1 MFFFLLPGRWHVL
14 DRVDQPAQIMSHFSL
29 LLHEVGQSALLRA
42 GVSHVQIS
50 VTNYKPITTEQ
61 NNKTLSIY
69 GFKRT
74 CSLKVTR
81 ETEQISIVIVLGGH
95 DLLLLLLVLCHHLML
110 KFSTNMTLSLR
121 ERKIEDSLTG

>member
-1 MFFFLLPGRWHVL
+1 M
-14 DRVDQPAQIMSHFSL
+14 DQPAQIMSYFSL

-50 VTNYKPITTEQ
+50 VTNYKLITTEQ

-69 GFKRT
+69 GFKST
-74 CSLKVTR
+74 CSLTVTR
-81 ETEQISIVIVLGGH
+81 ESKQIRIVIVLGGH

-110 KFSTNMTLSLR
+110 KIRTNMALSLR
-121 ERKIEDSLTG
+121 ERKIEDSMTG